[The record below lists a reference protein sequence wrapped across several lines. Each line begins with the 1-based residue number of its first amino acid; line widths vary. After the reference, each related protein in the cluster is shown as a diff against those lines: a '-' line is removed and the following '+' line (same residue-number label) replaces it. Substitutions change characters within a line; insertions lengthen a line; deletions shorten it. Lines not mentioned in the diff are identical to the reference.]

1 MKGYLWFNAAIYAVF
16 AAWCTLSPWKTATN
30 LGYASLSSGGR
41 SEYLVVYGGLQLGL
55 ALIYALLARGDASL
69 VRFGVLASV
78 CLYAPIVVYR
88 AITVLRI
95 WPAPSLTLTVGAL
108 ELGLLAVAVVLLMR
122 AAS

>member
-1 MKGYLWFNAAIYAVF
+1 M
-16 AAWCTLSPWKTATN
+16 PD
-30 LGYASLSSGGR
+30 GYASLDSGGR

-55 ALIYALLARGDASL
+55 ALIYVLLARGDATL
-69 VRFGVLASV
+69 VRFGILASV

-95 WPAPSLTLTVGAL
+95 WPAPSLTLVVGAL

-122 AAS
+122 AAN